1 MEKTMS
7 ALIAVKFDIPKEGP
21 SLRHPRPRVGKT
33 KKDRENNAQ
42 RTAEANRQARADWQN
57 NGGDFPYAHCNG
69 QRNRTVFTGRGNKQ
83 IVLTFKSAN
92 ASNAKAK
99 KK

>member
-1 MEKTMS
+1 MTT
-7 ALIAVKFDIPKEGP
+7 LLAVKVSIPKDGP
-21 SLRHPRPRVGKT
+21 SARHPRPRVGKT
-33 KKDRENNAQ
+33 KKDKENNAH
-42 RTAEANRQARADWQN
+42 RTAMSNREARANWQN

-69 QRNRTVFTGRGNKQ
+69 KRNRAVFTGRGNKQ
-83 IVLTFKSAN
+83 VVLTFKSAN